1 MKIFLLILV
10 QFLLLNSYS
19 QRTPGPEPASQKV
32 TISGT
37 IKDRRTAETILGAS
51 IYIME
56 LKQGTRSNEYGFY
69 SLTIPPGNYTIQVS
83 YAGFTTEEDSIVL
96 GANYNKDFQLSEN
109 SKELQNV
116 IVSSSKKRSE
126 IRNTEMSVNKLSVQT
141 IKLMPVVFGE
151 TDILKSILQLPGV
164 TSAGEGQSGFNV
176 RGGSADQNLILLD
189 EATIYNSSHLFGFFS
204 VFNADAIKDLKL
216 YKGGIPARFGGRLA
230 SVLDIYQK
238 DGNRENFRVSGGVG
252 LISSR
257 LLAEGPIN
265 KGKGSFLLAGRGSY
279 GHLFLKLSN
288 NKNSAYF
295 YDLNAKLN
303 YTLNAKNKLYL
314 SGYFGRDLFDL
325 NGSFVNVFGNSFGNL
340 RWNHL
345 FSDKLFTN
353 LSMIYSD
360 YYYGLKID
368 AYGFKWASGIRNFNV
383 KYDFKHYL
391 GNSTR
396 LTYGVNVQYYKF
408 NPGKIEP
415 FDEGS
420 GFRTTQLDKKF
431 AFEPAVY
438 FDADQTISK
447 HLSVSYGMRYSLFYR
462 LGKQDINLYSN
473 NQAVIYNNNFGIYEK
488 AVPIGIRK
496 YGTNETIAKFNN
508 PEPRIALSYAFND
521 VQSVKM
527 SYNRMTQYLH
537 LISNTS
543 SPTPLDI
550 WSPSDRF
557 FKPQILDQLAIGYF
571 RNFKNDVYSLEIE
584 SFYKKIKNKVDY
596 IDGSELIVNNALEQ
610 VILNGSGRAYGAEIL
625 LRKNSGVFSGWL
637 AYTLSRSEQKTP
649 GRSGQETG
657 INNGQW
663 YRSNYDKLHNVSI
676 TGIYKR
682 NAKWTYGAI
691 FTLQSGQPVN
701 FPNGQYSYQD
711 ITIPI
716 YGMRNEN
723 SLPLFHHLDLS
734 ATFTPRKRKSGIG
747 KSEWVFSIYNL
758 YNRNNAASINFRQ
771 NSETAKNEAV
781 KFSIF
786 GIVPGITYNFKF

>member
-1 MKIFLLILV
+1 MKISLLLIA
-10 QFLLLNSYS
+10 QFLVLISYS
-19 QRTPGPEPASQKV
+19 QRTPGPEPANQKV

-56 LKQGTRSNEYGFY
+56 LKQGTSSNEYGFY
-69 SLTIPPGNYTIQVS
+69 SLTVPAGTYTIQIS
-83 YAGFTTEEDSIVL
+83 YSGFTTEEDSIVL
-96 GANYNKDFQLSEN
+96 RENYKKDYQLSE
-109 SKELQNV
+109 STKELQAV

-126 IRNTEMSVNKLSVQT
+126 IRNTEMSVNKLSVQS
-141 IKLMPVVFGE
+141 IKLMPVVLGE

-204 VFNADAIKDLKL
+204 IFNADAIKDLKL

-238 DGNRENFRVSGGVG
+238 DGNREKFKVSGGIG

-257 LLAEGPIN
+257 LLAEGPI
-265 KGKGSFLLAGRGSY
+265 KEGKGSFLVAGRGSY
-279 GHLFLKLSN
+279 GHLFLKLAN

-295 YDLNAKLN
+295 YDLNTKFN
-303 YTLNAKNKLYL
+303 YALNAKNKLYL

-325 NGSFVNVFGNSFGNL
+325 NGGFVNIFGNSFGNL

-345 FSDKLFTN
+345 FSDKLFSN
-353 LSMIYSD
+353 LSLIYSD

-368 AYGFKWASGIRNFNV
+368 ALGFNWTSGIKNFNA

-396 LTYGVNVQYYKF
+396 LTYGVNAQYYQF
-408 NPGKIEP
+408 NPGKIVP
-415 FDEGS
+415 LDEGS
-420 GFRTTQLDKKF
+420 GFNTTQLDKKY

-438 FDADQTISK
+438 FDADQNISK
-447 HLSVSYGMRYSLFYR
+447 RLTVTYGVRYSMFYR
-462 LGKQDINLYSN
+462 LGKQDINIYAN
-473 NQAVIYNNNFGIYEK
+473 NQAVIFNSNFGIYEK
-488 AVPIGIRK
+488 AVPTGIRK
-496 YGTNETIAKFNN
+496 YASNETIAKFNN
-508 PEPRIALSYAFND
+508 LEPRIALSYAFND
-521 VQSVKM
+521 AQSVKV

-550 WSPSDRF
+550 WSPSDQF

-571 RNFKNDVYSLEIE
+571 RNFKDDAYSLEIE

-596 IDGSELIVNNALEQ
+596 IDGGDLIVNNALEQ
-610 VILNGSGRAYGAEIL
+610 VILNGIGRAYGVEL
-625 LRKNSGVFSGWL
+625 MLRKNSGALSGWL
-637 AYTLSRSEQKTP
+637 AYTLSRSEQKIP
-649 GRSGQETG
+649 GRSDLETG

-663 YRSNYDKLHNVSI
+663 YKSNYDKLHNVSI

-682 NAKWTYGAI
+682 NTKWTFGAI
-691 FTLQSGQPVN
+691 FTLQSGQPTT
-701 FPNGQYSYQD
+701 FPNGQYTYQD
-711 ITIPI
+711 ITIPD
-716 YGMRNEN
+716 YGLRNGN

-734 ATFTPRKRKSGIG
+734 ATFTPRKNKNRLW

-786 GIVPGITYNFKF
+786 GILPGITYNFKF